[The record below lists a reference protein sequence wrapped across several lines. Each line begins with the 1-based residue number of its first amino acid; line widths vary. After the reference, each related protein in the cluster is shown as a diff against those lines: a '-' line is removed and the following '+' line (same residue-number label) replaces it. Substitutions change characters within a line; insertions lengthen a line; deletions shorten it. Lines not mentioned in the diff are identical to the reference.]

1 MKQLL
6 ILLFFIL
13 SPVSLSAES
22 FSYIRNDTVAFS
34 TTPFIGYKVDEFSPT
49 KKPSKKVKVKK
60 EEKNEEYTDLEI
72 FGVSLFYTLFFYI
85 IGIVMIAFGIALF
98 GFGTI
103 VVTALIHNYLK

>member
-6 ILLFFIL
+6 ILLLFIL
-13 SPVSLSAES
+13 FTVSLSAES
-22 FSYIRNDTVAFS
+22 FNYIRNDTVAFS

-60 EEKNEEYTDLEI
+60 EEKEEYSDLEI
-72 FGVSLFYTLFFYI
+72 FGISLFYTLFFYI
-85 IGIVMIAFGIALF
+85 IGIVMIAFAIALF